1 MNINL
6 HIDRVV
12 LDGLR
17 LDDGQQKILQ
27 ATIEYELLSLI
38 KEQGLRG
45 ELLGGGARPS
55 VAADGIQLERGHS
68 SAQLGRQIAQSVYG
82 GLTK

>member
-17 LDDGQQKILQ
+17 LDDAQQKVLQ
-27 ATIEYELLSLI
+27 ATIEYELLGLI
-38 KEQGLRG
+38 KDQGLGG
-45 ELLGGGARPS
+45 ELIGGGARPS
-55 VAADGIQLERGHS
+55 VAADGIQLQRGYS
-68 SAQLGRQIAQSVYG
+68 SMQLGRQIAQSVYG
-82 GLTK
+82 GLTR

>member
-6 HIDRVV
+6 HIERVI

-17 LDDGQQKILQ
+17 LDNGQQKVLQ

-38 KEQGLRG
+38 KDQGLRG
-45 ELLGGGARPS
+45 ELIGGGARPS
-55 VAADGIQLERGHS
+55 VAADGIRLESGYS

>member
-6 HIDRVV
+6 HIDRVI

-17 LDDGQQKILQ
+17 LDDGQQKVLQ

-38 KEQGLRG
+38 RDQGFAG
-45 ELLGGGARPS
+45 ELRDGGARPLL
-55 VAADGIQLERGHS
+55 AADGIQLERGYS
-68 SAQLGRQIAQSVYG
+68 SMQLGRQIARSVYG

>member
-6 HIDRVV
+6 HIDRVI

-17 LDDGQQKILQ
+17 LDDGQQKVLQ

-38 KEQGLRG
+38 KEQGLG
-45 ELLGGGARPS
+45 SINGGARPS
-55 VAADGIQLERGHS
+55 VAADGIQLERGYS

-82 GLTK
+82 GLKK